1 MNPDLPKNQIQHIE
15 ARYAK
20 EYEYPA
26 ADIVRIARALSL
38 IGAKQRVLDVGAFDG
53 YISEQIAHANN
64 DVVAFDGS
72 QAALDIASSRGVA
85 TAKGDIAATW
95 PFESGSFDV
104 VFAGEIIEHLI
115 DTDSFLKECRRM
127 LVQSGRLIVT
137 TPNLASLGRRLMLM
151 FGKNPYIDTA
161 LRAEQAGHVRF
172 FVTESLTLLL
182 RENGFAVRR
191 VLGDSVVFSG
201 SGAGSPRLAS
211 LFPGLAKSIIVEA
224 QVS

>member
-1 MNPDLPKNQIQHIE
+1 MTSDFPRNQIQHIE
-15 ARYAK
+15 ARYVR

-26 ADIVRIARALSL
+26 ADIVRIERALNL
-38 IGAKQRVLDVGAFDG
+38 IGTRKYVLDVGAFDG
-53 YISEQIAHANN
+53 FISKQIALANN

-72 QAALDIASSRGVA
+72 QAALDIALSRGLA
-85 TAKGDIAATW
+85 TAKGDIAAAW
-95 PFESGSFDV
+95 PFDSESFDV

-115 DTDSFLKECRRM
+115 DTDAFLKECRRV
-127 LVQSGRLIVT
+127 LKQNGRLVLT

-161 LRAEQAGHVRF
+161 LRPDQAGHVRF

-182 RENGFAVRR
+182 KENGFAVRR
-191 VLGDSVVFSG
+191 ILGDSVVFSG
-201 SGAGSPRLAS
+201 SGAGSPRLAT